1 MPTTRVL
8 RDRLASDIQLR
19 RLCGWES
26 KNEIPSESTFS
37 RAFAE
42 FAESK
47 LAERIHAALIARTQR
62 DKLVGHIS
70 RNSTKIEAREKP
82 VKKEAEKRP
91 KEERKRGRPKKG
103 EERPKEPSRLERQA
117 AGMEL
122 EARLEH
128 LPKDCD
134 VGTKRNSQGRQES
147 WTGYKL
153 HIDAADGGIPIS
165 CVLSS
170 ASTHDSQVAIALAT
184 MTNQRVTS
192 LYDLMDSAYD
202 APQIREHSCSLGHV
216 TIIDINTRRNT
227 ALKEELEAEAQHC
240 KRVHFVSPEEA
251 RYNERSTV

>member
-1 MPTTRVL
+1 MGELTEKQQKLVTTL
-8 RDRLASDIQLR
+8 ELARIEEHIACSL
-19 RLCGWES
+19 GWPGRPPAERAALA
-26 KNEIPSESTFS
+26 

-42 FAESK
+42 FAESR
-47 LAERIHAALIARTQR
+47 LAERVHEALIERTQS
-62 DKLVGHIS
+62 DQLVGHIS
-70 RNSTKIEAREKP
+70 RDSTKIEAREKP
-82 VKKEAEKRP
+82 VKKDTEERP
-91 KEERKRGRPKKG
+91 KEKRKRGRPKKG

-122 EARLEH
+122 GAMLED
-128 LPKDCD
+128 LPKNCD

-170 ASTHDSQVAIALAT
+170 ASTHDSQVAVPLAT

-216 TIIDINTRRNT
+216 PIIDINTRRNT
-227 ALKEELEAEAQHC
+227 ALKEEIEAQ
-240 KRVHFVSPEEA
+240 KVDATLFTTDPPPF
-251 RYNERSTV
+251 